1 MGESLFAMAVLKNDS
16 PDHAHFLA
24 MDTEFVLEWQKNL
37 QQRMVVLK

>member
-24 MDTEFVLEWQKNL
+24 MDTEFELE
-37 QQRMVVLK
+37 